1 MLEQRLNIE
10 KNVSKTKLMIN
21 EINNEIQNTN
31 SHLSKIENEITKE
44 QVKLFLKIDHSIK
57 RN

>member
-44 QVKLFLKIDHSIK
+44 QVKLFLKSCCY
-57 RN
+57 NYLF